1 MRSHWA
7 ARFRNTRSGGCISR
21 LRENG
26 VLYAQPMGL
35 LGVSSPIQK
44 KCDAEILKRSQQ
56 VSHHV
61 GSWSDR
67 LWLSVDCFIAAVRG

>member
-1 MRSHWA
+1 
-7 ARFRNTRSGGCISR
+7 
-21 LRENG
+21 
-26 VLYAQPMGL
+26 MGL

-44 KCDAEILKRSQQ
+44 KCDAEILKQSQQ

-67 LWLSVDCFIAAVRG
+67 LWLSVDCFIAAVRVP